1 MRGFALLPL
10 VTVAILFVLVGVPV
24 IFVVLQA
31 VFPALDQGS
40 MGEPL
45 SAFVAVA
52 QDPRIGPL
60 LSNTFGIGIGVALLS
75 GLLGV
80 TLGTLRGLFHI
91 PGARVWDLLFLIP
104 FLIPPYISALSW
116 MLALQTRGYLEQ
128 IFSFKLN
135 ALLFSLPGMVIVMAL
150 NIFPVV
156 YFAVS
161 RSMASHGGR
170 LADVARV
177 HGAGPWAAFF
187 RITLPLALPA
197 IAASCLLAF
206 ALAIEEYGVPA
217 AIGPHAGIQALT
229 TGIEQRLADWPIDLS
244 GAAVLSLLLVALALT
259 AYTVQRALTA
269 GKDVGTITGKPAAI
283 VIRDPGRWT
292 LLIVA
297 LFAGVALIAVGIPV
311 SAMLATA
318 FSGTLSGGLSADNVT
333 LRHFSAVLN
342 NQNQALSAL
351 SSSMGLA
358 SGTALLTGIVGTL
371 VAWLVTVRRV
381 RGAALLDG
389 LSLLPVALPGI
400 VVGVGLI
407 LAWNRSFWPVT
418 PYNTWA
424 ILLLAYSCLLLPYPI
439 RYVSAALRQLGP
451 NLEAAARVHGAST
464 LRALRYVVAPLVFP
478 SLLAAMLLVFAVAV
492 RELVTSLL
500 LAPAGVQTTAIFIW
514 RQFEQGSV
522 GQGMAMAT
530 VAMTVSLATML
541 LGIHVSQR
549 FQPGE

>member
-10 VTVAILFVLVGVPV
+10 VTVAILFVLVGIPV

-31 VFPALDQGS
+31 VFPGLEEGS
-40 MGEPL
+40 MREPL
-45 SAFVAVA
+45 SAFIAVA
-52 QDPRIGPL
+52 QDPRLGPL

-91 PGARVWDLLFLIP
+91 PYARVWDLLFLIP

-128 IFSFKLN
+128 LFSFKFN
-135 ALLFSLPGMVIVMAL
+135 ALLFSLPGMAIVMAL

-197 IAASCLLAF
+197 IAASTLLAF

-292 LLIVA
+292 LPIIGLFSCVA
-297 LFAGVALIAVGIPV
+297 VIAVGIPV

-333 LRHFSAVLN
+333 LRHFSAVLSGK
-342 NQNQALSAL
+342 NQALSAL

-358 SGTALLTGIVGTL
+358 SGTALLTGVVGTL

-400 VVGVGLI
+400 VVGLGLI
-407 LAWNRSFWPVT
+407 LAWNRSFWPIT

-464 LRALRYVVAPLVFP
+464 LKALRYVVAPLIFP

-530 VAMTVSLATML
+530 VAMTVSLVTML
-541 LGIHVSQR
+541 LGIHLYQR
-549 FQPGE
+549 FQQGE